1 MRVASSLIPAV
12 VAAGLMTA
20 PVAADAQDDWPRGVP
35 RGEGLRLAPGVPRT
49 TGQCRTT
56 TIALIAGRVTPR
68 PDREMGYTMI
78 YRNGMTQVDYRVYPG
93 VLRSRVGD
101 RVRLCVVGLPEV
113 ADLPH
118 HRCPPGDE
126 RGYQYRAT
134 NLRTHLSW
142 TSANAAHSC
151 AGA

>member
-1 MRVASSLIPAV
+1 MSVLRSLTLAI
-12 VAAGLMTA
+12 AAAELLMA
-20 PVAADAQDDWPRGVP
+20 PLGANAQDGWPQGVP
-35 RGEGLRLAPGVPRT
+35 RGEGERLAPGVPRQI
-49 TGQCRTT
+49 GQCRTT
-56 TIALIAGRVTPR
+56 TVALIGGRVTPR

-78 YRNGMTQVDYRVYPG
+78 YRNGMTQVDYSVYPG

-101 RVRLCVVGLPEV
+101 RVRLCVVGLPLV

-126 RGYQYRAT
+126 RGYMYRAT

-142 TSANAAHSC
+142 TSANSAHSC